1 MAQIP
6 GSDGFGNVT
15 ARPRRF
21 NEAQVPREAF
31 GGGVGQT
38 LTAVGDDM
46 QRQQVAQ
53 ERADMAAQMEIQ
65 RQLDQ
70 ETKAAIAERKAAN
83 LAKASQLRLQVET
96 DLDDLGDCLLYTSDA
111 ADDTR

>member
-46 QRQQVAQ
+46 QRQQVA
-53 ERADMAAQMEIQ
+53 R
-65 RQLDQ
+65 
-70 ETKAAIAERKAAN
+70 
-83 LAKASQLRLQVET
+83 
-96 DLDDLGDCLLYTSDA
+96 CLLYTSDA
-111 ADDTR
+111 ADDAPRV